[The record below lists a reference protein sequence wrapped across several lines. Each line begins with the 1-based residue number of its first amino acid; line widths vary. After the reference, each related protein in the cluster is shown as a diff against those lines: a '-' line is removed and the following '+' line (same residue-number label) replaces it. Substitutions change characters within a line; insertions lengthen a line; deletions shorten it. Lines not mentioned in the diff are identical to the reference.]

1 VVTARLLP
9 ADPQGRQRLDRYE
22 LVGEIASGG
31 MATVYL
37 ARRAGVGGFQ
47 RFVAIKRLHAH
58 LAKESEFVEM
68 FLDEARLAALIHH
81 PNVISI
87 TEVGSSERGYYL
99 VMDYVEGDTL
109 ARLLSIAS
117 EQNTVVPI
125 GIGIRIVIDMLAGLH
140 AAHELHDDQGVT
152 LGLVHRDVS
161 PQNVL
166 VGTDGIARLSD
177 FGVARAAIRLAGT
190 RVGQLKGKIA
200 YMAPEQAAA
209 DESIDRRADVFSAG
223 IVLWEVL
230 TGRRLFK
237 STNDAAT
244 LSRVVT
250 DRIEPPVTYMEGLDT
265 RISDICMKALER
277 PLARRYQT
285 AALFADQLEQTA
297 SRRGILASSKDVSAY
312 LQKVLGGEITQQREA
327 VRRWIT
333 TSDST
338 DELTP
343 SGIPRPPG
351 SQPRYEKFDPN
362 ADDPSSTS
370 RMRRISS
377 PSIPDPDPSDETQVG
392 PAPRYVPPPR
402 TWIAGGAISAAVIL
416 LIVFFVFSRRNHHPL
431 PIAPAAKVTVI
442 PIVGSPPS
450 FGVGSEHDDPAVA
463 GSPSS
468 GSGNSAAT
476 NGGAASHISGPGAM
490 GNVPGNGLPGNGLP
504 GNGLPGNGLPGNGMP
519 GNGLPGNGL
528 PGNGLPGNGIESN
541 GGATGGALSGSSPG
555 AAGSPSKS
563 ARNTPTVPT
572 TKPGTPAI
580 PDVDLTNPY
589 R

>member
-1 VVTARLLP
+1 M
-9 ADPQGRQRLDRYE
+9 DRYE

-58 LAKESEFVEM
+58 LADEAEFVEM

-87 TEVGSSERGYYL
+87 TEVGANERGYYL

-109 ARLLSIAS
+109 ARLMSIAA

-125 GIGIRIVIDMLAGLH
+125 GIGLRIVVDMLTGLH
-140 AAHELHDDQGVT
+140 ASHELHDDQGRP

-166 VGTDGIARLSD
+166 VGVDGISRLSD
-177 FGVARAAIRLAGT
+177 FGVARAATRLAGT

-209 DESIDRRADVFSAG
+209 DEGIDRRADVFAAG

-250 DRIEPPVTYMEGLDT
+250 ERIEPPVSIIEGLDT
-265 RISDICMKALER
+265 RVSDICMKALER
-277 PLARRYQT
+277 PILRRYQT

-297 SRRGILASSKDVSAY
+297 GRRGLLATGKEVAAY
-312 LQKVLGGEITQQREA
+312 VHKVLGDEITQQREA
-327 VRRWIT
+327 VRRWVAV
-333 TSDST
+333 SDCT
-338 DELTP
+338 DEMTP
-343 SGIPRPPG
+343 SGSVRALS
-351 SQPRYEKFDPN
+351 SQPRGERFSSPPEAPPSSSHLRRLSN
-362 ADDPSSTS
+362 HPVINGAADDVT
-370 RMRRISS
+370 M
-377 PSIPDPDPSDETQVG
+377 
-392 PAPRYVPPPR
+392 AAPPPR
-402 TWIAGGAISAAVIL
+402 TVWASYWPHVTIGLFVAFGLVVAVFVHRHRTQPVAITTSQPLSIL
-416 LIVFFVFSRRNHHPL
+416 GQ
-431 PIAPAAKVTVI
+431 APAVTT
-442 PIVGSPPS
+442 PDETQAL
-450 FGVGSEHDDPAVA
+450 GVTLGAVPGGTLGA
-463 GSPSS
+463 VPGGTPGVFAPSS
-468 GSGNSAAT
+468 VPT
-476 NGGAASHISGPGAM
+476 AASPW
-490 GNVPGNGLPGNGLP
+490 
-504 GNGLPGNGLPGNGMP
+504 
-519 GNGLPGNGL
+519 
-528 PGNGLPGNGIESN
+528 
-541 GGATGGALSGSSPG
+541 LSTAPASSVGTTKPR
-555 AAGSPSKS
+555 PL
-563 ARNTPTVPT
+563 PT
-572 TKPGTPAI
+572 TKPPAI
-580 PDVDLTNPY
+580 TDVDLTNPY